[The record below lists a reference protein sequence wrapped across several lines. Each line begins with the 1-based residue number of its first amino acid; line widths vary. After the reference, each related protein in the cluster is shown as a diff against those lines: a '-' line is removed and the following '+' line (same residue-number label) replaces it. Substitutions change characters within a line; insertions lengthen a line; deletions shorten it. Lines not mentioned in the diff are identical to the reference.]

1 MKTTTEHAEDTERAR
16 ERIARLLPAGES
28 VRWIGRPV
36 PRCFHRWVPLHMFL
50 GVFLL
55 TTAALLFR
63 PFYTA
68 TEDLSGWVRVCL
80 LSILFVPWAAEGI
93 LLVLSPLRRYLA
105 DRATIYAVTD
115 RHAIRRGR
123 WRGKVWTIRAEP
135 VRKNRRAG
143 LASVQFA
150 TWTSYFGGTGY
161 SGLPIH
167 HPIAFENLTQEE
179 ANKAEETLWQAYRL
193 VTNCVKMPNFET
205 EVTARLEEN
214 ENQNKSTTPW
224 TSPHSF
230 SFS

>member
-1 MKTTTEHAEDTERAR
+1 MNPTTEHTEDTDRAR

-80 LSILFVPWAAEGI
+80 LSILFVPWAVEGI

-205 EVTARLEEN
+205 EVTAGLEEN
-214 ENQNKSTTPW
+214 ENQNIQASRPRKHASRW
-224 TSPHSF
+224 YG
-230 SFS
+230 